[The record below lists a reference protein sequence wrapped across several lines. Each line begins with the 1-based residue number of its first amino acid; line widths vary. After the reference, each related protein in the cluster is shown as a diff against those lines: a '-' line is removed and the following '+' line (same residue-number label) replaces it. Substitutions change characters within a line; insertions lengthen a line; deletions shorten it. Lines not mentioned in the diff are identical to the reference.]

1 MEQSKTFILTK
12 IHSVC
17 PFCLKDGEF
26 CGSPVEWDLDL
37 VLGSPIRNLDQLLD
51 LKYTSWL
58 ALMVF
63 VGVLLL
69 LLLLLL
75 LMLLSLLPLLLLIQH
90 RDYQCKTGTVHSQ
103 HHCCRGSRRLY
114 RPDPFHRATRR
125 VERCLSLPA
134 GKEDS

>member
-26 CGSPVEWDLDL
+26 CGSPVEWDLDSAL
-37 VLGSPIRNLDQLLD
+37 DSPIRNLDELLD

-69 LLLLLL
+69 LLLL
-75 LMLLSLLPLLLLIQH
+75 MLLSLLLLLLIQH

-114 RPDPFHRATRR
+114 RPDPFHPATRR

>member
-1 MEQSKTFILTK
+1 MEQRKTFILTK

-37 VLGSPIRNLDQLLD
+37 VLGSPIRNLDELLD

-69 LLLLLL
+69 LLLLL
-75 LMLLSLLPLLLLIQH
+75 MLLSLLSLLLLIQR

>member
-17 PFCLKDGEF
+17 PFCLKGGEF
-26 CGSPVEWDLDL
+26 CGSPVEWDLDSA
-37 VLGSPIRNLDQLLD
+37 LGSPIRNLDELLD

-75 LMLLSLLPLLLLIQH
+75 MLLSLLSLLLLIQH

-114 RPDPFHRATRR
+114 RPDLFHRATRR

>member
-1 MEQSKTFILTK
+1 MEQRKTFIRTK
-12 IHSVC
+12 IHTVC
-17 PFCLKDGEF
+17 PFRLKDGEF
-26 CGSPVEWDLDL
+26 CGSPVEWDLDSA
-37 VLGSPIRNLDQLLD
+37 LGSPIRNLDELLD

-75 LMLLSLLPLLLLIQH
+75 MLLSLLSLLLLIQH

-114 RPDPFHRATRR
+114 RPDLCHRVTRR